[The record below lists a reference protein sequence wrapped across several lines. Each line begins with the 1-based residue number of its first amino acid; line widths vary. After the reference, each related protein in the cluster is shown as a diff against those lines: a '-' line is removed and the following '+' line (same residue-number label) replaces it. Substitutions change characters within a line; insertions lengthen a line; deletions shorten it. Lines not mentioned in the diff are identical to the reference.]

1 MNLLFT
7 FSFQPRP
14 TLLAPRLRQGFFI
27 VTGMCH
33 DYMEWNVVAIDFVF
47 YDKKLLLLY
56 LRGWDLIC
64 KLFLEC
70 SCIGIR
76 EATAQ
81 DGTREIKHCIASG
94 WVLFNFFILLFCIRY
109 LTHGR
114 MDGTDGRTAGQHDGD
129 GGPRRIY
136 YISYQGRDR
145 NLELGS
151 GTKQIKH
158 GGFTSHLITSLH
170 IILSYHWARWA

>member
-1 MNLLFT
+1 MTIWNGTLSLSILFSTTKNYFYFIFGVGISFVNSFWNVHASASGKQQHRTGPGKSNIASHRDGCSST
-7 FSFQPRP
+7 FSFCSFASD
-14 TLLAPRLRQGFFI
+14 TSL
-27 VTGMCH
+27 
-33 DYMEWNVVAIDFVF
+33 ME
-47 YDKKLLLLY
+47 
-56 LRGWDLIC
+56 
-64 KLFLEC
+64 
-70 SCIGIR
+70 
-76 EATAQ
+76 
-81 DGTREIKHCIASG
+81 
-94 WVLFNFFILLFCIRY
+94 
-109 LTHGR
+109 GR